1 MPTPLVFNLRVPLK
15 KSTDRLV
22 AFTDAVV
29 AIAITLLVLPLVD
42 LVAEGTRAHLTP
54 QQVVSDNFW
63 QLFSFVLSFVVI
75 ARLWLGHH
83 ALFEMIRGYNRPL
96 VLLNLLWLLSIV
108 LLPFPTE
115 MSGGYRDN
123 QFVAGLYIAVV
134 LISDAA
140 LLGMQWIAYTNPE
153 IAKAPG
159 IISRAEMID
168 ACLGTVI
175 FLIAFLLA
183 AFVPG
188 VTFYGLLLLVVP
200 GLYDTFRNRLIHR
213 QSPPH
218 EDDEPESATPTVGR

>member
-1 MPTPLVFNLRVPLK
+1 MFNLRVPLK

-54 QQVVSDNFW
+54 QQVVGDNFW

-83 ALFEMIRGYNRPL
+83 SLFEMIRSYNRPL

-115 MSGGYRDN
+115 MSGGYANNR
-123 QFVAGLYIAVV
+123 FVSGLYIAVV
-134 LISDAA
+134 LVSDVA
-140 LLGMQWIAYTNPE
+140 LLGMQWIVYSNPKVA
-153 IAKAPG
+153 IAPG
-159 IISRAEMID
+159 VMARRDMID
-168 ACLGTVI
+168 ACVGTTI

-183 AFVPG
+183 ALIPG
-188 VTFYGLLLLVVP
+188 VSFYGLLLLLLP
-200 GLYDTFRNRLIHR
+200 GIYDAIRNRLISKPSH
-213 QSPPH
+213 H
-218 EDDEPESATPTVGR
+218 HGGEETESATSAADR